1 MQTILNKFLA
11 AGLLPIGEDDEKL
24 TLLEQASQSLS
35 SKIKKTPLLT
45 YRLAMVG
52 LDAKVPG
59 EDPAYG
65 LVSESVLEQWQTIV
79 NRVGAKSVQVYRA
92 VILRA
97 IEIAAEENSNV
108 APAVLLVAENQHSPH
123 YGTGEKDVVL
133 SLLNSFNEARAQ
145 ETNEI
150 WIKAV
155 DFAVLK
161 LSKTKRN
168 QLNKDDLS
176 LALSRAV
183 GPKDKDNRPLN
194 APNPHWPNAGEPW
207 ANEFVG
213 RATDAI
219 SSAIQNSAKLHAEE
233 LQEALREI
241 IAEIATDIEKMSI
254 RDAKSELLWIR
265 ASMYSPSAKCGY
277 KDLDNNRLILHA
289 ALDVSRSVNQV
300 APTSVEY
307 FLRSLVNVLPLNKTR
322 LTSLLDWVRTEFIE
336 GPEIELIKADPL
348 PVLGRRSLLDFAIRP
363 STKGTFEEQTGFPEK
378 YEEATSELAV
388 KFYRE
393 IQIRKLLSSANER

>member
-194 APNPHWPNAGEPW
+194 APNPHMPNAGEP
-207 ANEFVG
+207 
-213 RATDAI
+213 
-219 SSAIQNSAKLHAEE
+219 
-233 LQEALREI
+233 
-241 IAEIATDIEKMSI
+241 
-254 RDAKSELLWIR
+254 
-265 ASMYSPSAKCGY
+265 
-277 KDLDNNRLILHA
+277 
-289 ALDVSRSVNQV
+289 
-300 APTSVEY
+300 
-307 FLRSLVNVLPLNKTR
+307 
-322 LTSLLDWVRTEFIE
+322 
-336 GPEIELIKADPL
+336 
-348 PVLGRRSLLDFAIRP
+348 
-363 STKGTFEEQTGFPEK
+363 
-378 YEEATSELAV
+378 
-388 KFYRE
+388 
-393 IQIRKLLSSANER
+393 